1 MDFKYLKNYR
11 NLKAFFKE
19 ASSEDIQFIISKLT
33 EFYAEVKNKEEQA
46 EKLEKAR
53 IQFLNGVLDSLDN
66 HNFTVED
73 LMALKKTGS
82 RENKNKMRPRYMY
95 HDLDGNECLWSGQ
108 GKIPKAMQQVMQRD
122 GITDKNH
129 YLIKDS
135 DS

>member
-53 IQFLNGVLDSLDN
+53 IHFLNGVLDSLDN

-82 RENKNKMRPRYMY
+82 RENKSKMRPRYMY
-95 HDLDGNECLWSGQ
+95 HDLDG
-108 GKIPKAMQQVMQRD
+108 
-122 GITDKNH
+122 
-129 YLIKDS
+129 
-135 DS
+135 

>member
-82 RENKNKMRPRYMY
+82 RENKSKMRPRYMY

-108 GKIPKAMQQVMQRD
+108 GKIPKAMQHVMQRD

>member
-33 EFYAEVKNKEEQA
+33 EYYAEVKSKEEQA
-46 EKLEKAR
+46 QKIEQAR

-73 LMALKKTGS
+73 LMALKKTS
-82 RENKNKMRPRYMY
+82 IRETKPKMRPRYMY
-95 HDLDGNECLWSGQ
+95 HDLDGRECLWSGQ
-108 GKIPKAMQQVMQRD
+108 GKIPKAMQLVMQRD

-135 DS
+135 DL